1 MEFHSNR
8 TSARRAIK
16 NSMKL
21 KNEYAHSLQL
31 YTMPPT
37 ETVSLQEFE
46 DLAVDRLKGMLYS
59 VFSIRFVTLKN
70 TFFFQF

>member
-8 TSARRAIK
+8 TTSARRAIK

-21 KNEYAHSLQL
+21 KSEYSHSLQL
-31 YTMPPT
+31 YQLPPT

-46 DLAVDRLKGMLYS
+46 DLAVDRLKG
-59 VFSIRFVTLKN
+59 SICF
-70 TFFFQF
+70 